1 MNHLPF
7 RSGHS
12 MPETFTPYVAR
23 LPAAQRQLWPQLR
36 PLVQQG
42 MVLHGGTAIALR
54 LGHRES
60 VDFDYFTHRPLDR
73 AALLAAFPQFASA
86 TIIQDEPNSLT
97 GMIPG
102 SGGEVKISFF
112 GTIRFGRVGEPQTT
126 DDGVAV
132 VASLLDLLAQKLKTV
147 MQRIEAKDYQDIAAL
162 LRAGVSLDAGMAG
175 AMALYGG
182 QFSPLECA
190 RALVYFKDRAL
201 ALLPSADRRF
211 LLDAVR
217 GLHAI
222 SRSLHPATILSS
234 SLTASSRA
242 AAE

>member
-1 MNHLPF
+1 
-7 RSGHS
+7 

-23 LPAAQRQLWPQLR
+23 LPAAQRQLWPDLR
-36 PLVQQG
+36 PLAQQG

-60 VDFDYFTHRPLDR
+60 VDFDYFTHLPLNR
-73 AALLAAFPQFASA
+73 AALLAAFPRFASA

-97 GMIPG
+97 GIIPG

-112 GTIRFGRVGEPQTT
+112 GTIHFGRVGEPQTT

-132 VASLLDLLAQKLKTV
+132 VASLWDLLAQKLKTV
-147 MQRIEAKDYQDIAAL
+147 MQRIEAKDYQDVAAL
-162 LRAGVSLDAGMAG
+162 LRAGVPLDAGMAG
-175 AMALYGG
+175 AMALYSG

-201 ALLPSADRRF
+201 ALLSSADRMV

-217 GLHAI
+217 ELLTI
-222 SRSLHPATILSS
+222 SRSLRPAAILSS
-234 SLTASSRA
+234 SLA
-242 AAE
+242 

>member
-1 MNHLPF
+1 
-7 RSGHS
+7 
-12 MPETFTPYVAR
+12 
-23 LPAAQRQLWPQLR
+23 
-36 PLVQQG
+36 

-73 AALLAAFPQFASA
+73 AALLATFPRFASA
-86 TIIQDEPNSLT
+86 TIIQDEPNALT

-102 SGGEVKISFF
+102 PGGEVKISFF

-132 VASLLDLLAQKLKTV
+132 VASLLDLLAQKLKTL

-162 LRAGVSLDAGMAG
+162 LRAGVPLDAGMAG

-201 ALLPSADRRF
+201 ALLPSADRTV

-217 GLHAI
+217 GLHTI
-222 SRSLHPATILSS
+222 NRSLHPAAILSP
-234 SLTASSRA
+234 SLTASSHVTS
-242 AAE
+242 E